1 MKEGEVT
8 NWEYKI
14 KRDDKEFIPY
24 NSHKMFTLPISST
37 SFSGNYQCC
46 GCKRSSHDP
55 KCSNVLSLTVSG
67 RPKPTLTPGTTTISV
82 GGTVRLT
89 CSVERSDGWK
99 YEWFRRTSDTNEVQ
113 LSTHDGQNKVISVS
127 RGGIY
132 RCRGGRGNPD
142 FYTDISDEVTI
153 HITFLNKPVLRQ
165 QPDWSP
171 TFSGEMITLTCEVS
185 GGESTEWVYEWRRA
199 RSVVHHEN
207 KKYWKFRASESISG
221 DYDCRRRLSDDSYSS
236 TDWSEAI
243 TLSVSPQPKARLSA
257 ASGTISAKGSLT
269 LTCSVNPSSGWQYYW
284 YRDDKP
290 SGPLTSQDAAF
301 HSNGQIDV
309 SQGGLYQCRTGR
321 GDPVYYTKYSDSVTI
336 NKNVPNRTVV
346 SLQPNWPQIYRGEK
360 ITLKCEISGGD
371 VEWEYKWR
379 SSSSYK
385 PPNQNEFSIYSASSI
400 HSGNYEC
407 KGTMKSSEH
416 STYYSG
422 NYQCCGRK
430 RSSHDPKCSN
440 VLSLTV
446 SGRPK
451 PTLTPG
457 TTTISVGDTVRLTCS
472 VERSDGWKY
481 EWFSRTS
488 DTKEVQ
494 LSTNDGQDGVISVS
508 QGGIYRCR
516 GGRGNTDFYTYLSD
530 KVTIHITFLNKPVL
544 RQQPDWSPTFSGEMI
559 TLTCEVSGG
568 ESTEWV
574 YEWRRARSVVHHEN
588 KKYWKLRASES
599 ISGDYDCRRRL
610 RDDSY
615 SSTEWSD
622 SFSLMILKRP
632 LSVLTVS
639 PSWLSPGASV
649 TLSCVVQ
656 HPSAGWRFY
665 WYKALPDI
673 SDKFGSYIK
682 ELLPGSINGT
692 AQDSYIV
699 HGQRDTAGYL
709 CKAGRGDPE
718 YHTVYSNPKF
728 VWSGDFNP
736 SASLT
741 VNPDRAQ
748 HFTSDSVSLTC
759 EGNSAEWRVRR
770 FNDTSSL
777 SYCSFWGTMKGSTCN
792 VHEFSTTVYWC
803 ESGSA
808 FSNAVNIT
816 GQRDDIILVSPVH
829 PATEGS
835 SVILDCKLRTEN
847 VLSNVIFYKNDKI
860 IQNDPRGQMIISAV
874 STTDE
879 GFYKCQYS
887 GKESPQGWM
896 AVKSVS
902 RAESSSSVFHVLLIV
917 GLLCGISLIILL
929 LLFCR
934 YKQSKDSCFVR
945 VQSTSQ
951 SSTTDHMTKQDEAQ
965 HNTYAALLHGD
976 VSIYESIKSPDDEN
990 GAIYEVAI

>member
-1 MKEGEVT
+1 MGHTLLCELGLFLLCTFPFNGHAEDAVLTTNADWSTFFTGESVTFICDMKDGEVT
-8 NWEYKI
+8 DWEYKI
-14 KRDDKEFIPY
+14 KKDDKELIPY
-24 NSHKMFTLPISST
+24 NSHKMYTLQISST
-37 SFSGNYQCC
+37 SYSGNYQCC
-46 GCKRSSHDP
+46 GRNKSSHDT

-67 RPKPTLTPGTTTISV
+67 RPKATLTPGTTTISV
-82 GGTVRLT
+82 GDTVRLT

-99 YEWFRRTSDTNEVQ
+99 YEWFRRTSDTSEVQ
-113 LSTHDGQNKVISVS
+113 LSTNDGQNKVISIS

-132 RCRGGRGNPD
+132 RCLGGRGNPG
-142 FYTDISDEVTI
+142 FYTDVSDDVTI
-153 HITFLNKPVLRQ
+153 HITFLNKPVLRL
-165 QPDWSP
+165 QPYWSP
-171 TFSGEMITLTCEVS
+171 TFSDEMITLTCEVS

-199 RSVVHHEN
+199 RLVVHHEN

-221 DYDCRRRLSDDSYSS
+221 DYDCRRRLRDDSYSS

-243 TLSVSPQPKARLSA
+243 TLLVSPQPKARLSA
-257 ASGTISAKGSLT
+257 ASRTILAEGSLT

-321 GDPVYYTKYSDSVTI
+321 GDPVYYTEYSDSVRI
-336 NKNVPNRTVV
+336 NKIVPNRAVV

-379 SSSSYK
+379 SNSSYK

-400 HSGNYEC
+400 HSGNYKC
-407 KGTMKSSEH
+407 KGTMKSS
-416 STYYSG
+416 
-422 NYQCCGRK
+422 
-430 RSSHDPKCSN
+430 
-440 VLSLTV
+440 
-446 SGRPK
+446 
-451 PTLTPG
+451 
-457 TTTISVGDTVRLTCS
+457 
-472 VERSDGWKY
+472 
-481 EWFSRTS
+481 
-488 DTKEVQ
+488 
-494 LSTNDGQDGVISVS
+494 
-508 QGGIYRCR
+508 
-516 GGRGNTDFYTYLSD
+516 
-530 KVTIHITFLNKPVL
+530 
-544 RQQPDWSPTFSGEMI
+544 QQ
-559 TLTCEVSGG
+559 
-568 ESTEWV
+568 
-574 YEWRRARSVVHHEN
+574 
-588 KKYWKLRASES
+588 
-599 ISGDYDCRRRL
+599 
-610 RDDSY
+610 

-622 SFSLMILKRP
+622 SFSLMILERP

-673 SDKFGSYIK
+673 SDKFGFYIK
-682 ELLPGSINGT
+682 ELLPGSIDGT

-709 CKAGRGDPE
+709 CRAGRGDPK

-759 EGNSAEWRVRR
+759 EGNSTEWRVRR
-770 FNDTSSL
+770 FTDTSL
-777 SYCSFWGTMKGSTCN
+777 LLCSFWGTMNGSTCN
-792 VHEFSTTVYWC
+792 VHEFSTAVYWC
-803 ESGSA
+803 ESGST

-847 VLSNVIFYKNDKI
+847 VLSNVIFYKNDTI
-860 IQNDPRGQMIISAV
+860 IQNDPTGQMIISVV

-887 GKESPQGWM
+887 GKESPQSWM
-896 AVKSVS
+896 AVKTVS
-902 RAESSSSVFHVLLIV
+902 RAESSSSLFHVLLIV

-934 YKQSKDSCFVR
+934 YKQSKDSCFIR
-945 VQSTSQ
+945 SQSTSQ
-951 SSTTDHMTKQDEAQ
+951 SSAADHMTNQDEAQ
-965 HNTYAALLHGD
+965 CNKCAPPPHGD
-976 VSIYESIKSPDDEN
+976 ASLYESIKSPEDAEN
-990 GAIYEVAI
+990 GAVYSEVRKNESNDVTYSLLELKSITKKGKTKKPEESCVYSDVQIRSSPGKSAHAAADEMVYSEVKPGKSLGNCAVLK

>member
-1 MKEGEVT
+1 MGHTLLCELGLFLLCTFPFNGHAEDAVLTTDPDWSTFFTGESVMFICDMKEGEVT
-8 NWEYKI
+8 DWEYKI
-14 KRDDKEFIPY
+14 KKDDKELISY
-24 NSHKMFTLPISST
+24 NSHKMYTLQIRST
-37 SFSGNYQCC
+37 YDSGNYQCC
-46 GCKRSSHDP
+46 GRKRSSYDT

-67 RPKPTLTPGTTTISV
+67 RPK
-82 GGTVRLT
+82 
-89 CSVERSDGWK
+89 
-99 YEWFRRTSDTNEVQ
+99 
-113 LSTHDGQNKVISVS
+113 
-127 RGGIY
+127 
-132 RCRGGRGNPD
+132 
-142 FYTDISDEVTI
+142 
-153 HITFLNKPVLRQ
+153 
-165 QPDWSP
+165 
-171 TFSGEMITLTCEVS
+171 
-185 GGESTEWVYEWRRA
+185 A
-199 RSVVHHEN
+199 
-207 KKYWKFRASESISG
+207 
-221 DYDCRRRLSDDSYSS
+221 
-236 TDWSEAI
+236 
-243 TLSVSPQPKARLSA
+243 
-257 ASGTISAKGSLT
+257 
-269 LTCSVNPSSGWQYYW
+269 
-284 YRDDKP
+284 
-290 SGPLTSQDAAF
+290 
-301 HSNGQIDV
+301 
-309 SQGGLYQCRTGR
+309 
-321 GDPVYYTKYSDSVTI
+321 
-336 NKNVPNRTVV
+336 
-346 SLQPNWPQIYRGEK
+346 
-360 ITLKCEISGGD
+360 
-371 VEWEYKWR
+371 
-379 SSSSYK
+379 
-385 PPNQNEFSIYSASSI
+385 
-400 HSGNYEC
+400 
-407 KGTMKSSEH
+407 
-416 STYYSG
+416 
-422 NYQCCGRK
+422 
-430 RSSHDPKCSN
+430 
-440 VLSLTV
+440 
-446 SGRPK
+446 
-451 PTLTPG
+451 TLTPG

-494 LSTNDGQDGVISVS
+494 LSTNDGQNKVISVS
-508 QGGIYRCR
+508 QGGIYRCL
-516 GGRGNTDFYTYLSD
+516 GVRGNPDFYTYSSD
-530 KVTIHITFLNKPVL
+530 EVTIHITFLNKPVL
-544 RQQPDWSPTFSGEMI
+544 RQQPDWSPAFSGETITLTCEVSGGESTECVIEWRRARSVVYRENNKYWTFITSESISGDYDCRRRLRDDSYSSTEWSEAITLSVSLGRPKATLTPGTTTISVGDTVRLTCSVARSDGWKYKWFRRTSDTKDVQLSTNDGQNKVISVSRGGIYRCRGGRGNPDFYTYLSDDVTIHITFLNKPVLRQQPYWSPTFSGEMI

-574 YEWRRARSVVHHEN
+574 YEWRRAQSVVHHEN
-588 KKYWKLRASES
+588 NKYWKFRASES
-599 ISGDYDCRRRL
+599 ISGDYGCRRRL

-615 SSTEWSD
+615 SSTDWSD
-622 SFSLMILKRP
+622 SFSLMILKSP

-673 SDKFGSYIK
+673 SDKFGSSIK

-709 CKAGRGDPE
+709 CRAGRGDPV
-718 YHTVYSNPKF
+718 YHTFYSNPKF

-741 VNPDRAQ
+741 VNADRAQ

-759 EGNSAEWRVRR
+759 EGNSTEWRVRR
-770 FNDTSSL
+770 FNDTSLL

-792 VHEFSTTVYWC
+792 VHEILFSTTVYWC

-887 GKESPQGWM
+887 GKESPQSWM

-902 RAESSSSVFHVLLIV
+902 RAESSSSLFHVLLIV

-934 YKQSKDSCFVR
+934 YKQSKDSCFIR
-945 VQSTSQ
+945 SQSTSQ
-951 SSTTDHMTKQDEAQ
+951 SSATDHMTNQDEAQ
-965 HNTYAALLHGD
+965 RNKCAPPPHGD
-976 VSIYESIKSPDDEN
+976 VSLYESIKSPEDAENDESN
-990 GAIYEVAI
+990 DVTYSLLEFKSITKKGKTKKPEESCVYSEVQLRSSPGKSAHAAADEMVYSEVKPGKSLDQ

>member
-1 MKEGEVT
+1 MGHTLLCELGLFLLCTFPFNGHAEDAVLTSDPDWSTFFTYESVTFICDMKEGEVT
-8 NWEYKI
+8 DWEYKI
-14 KRDDKEFIPY
+14 KKDDKEFIPY
-24 NSHKMFTLPISST
+24 NSHKTYPLPISST
-37 SFSGNYQCC
+37 
-46 GCKRSSHDP
+46 
-55 KCSNVLSLTVSG
+55 
-67 RPKPTLTPGTTTISV
+67 
-82 GGTVRLT
+82 
-89 CSVERSDGWK
+89 
-99 YEWFRRTSDTNEVQ
+99 
-113 LSTHDGQNKVISVS
+113 
-127 RGGIY
+127 
-132 RCRGGRGNPD
+132 
-142 FYTDISDEVTI
+142 
-153 HITFLNKPVLRQ
+153 
-165 QPDWSP
+165 
-171 TFSGEMITLTCEVS
+171 
-185 GGESTEWVYEWRRA
+185 
-199 RSVVHHEN
+199 
-207 KKYWKFRASESISG
+207 
-221 DYDCRRRLSDDSYSS
+221 YD
-236 TDWSEAI
+236 
-243 TLSVSPQPKARLSA
+243 
-257 ASGTISAKGSLT
+257 
-269 LTCSVNPSSGWQYYW
+269 
-284 YRDDKP
+284 
-290 SGPLTSQDAAF
+290 
-301 HSNGQIDV
+301 
-309 SQGGLYQCRTGR
+309 
-321 GDPVYYTKYSDSVTI
+321 
-336 NKNVPNRTVV
+336 
-346 SLQPNWPQIYRGEK
+346 
-360 ITLKCEISGGD
+360 
-371 VEWEYKWR
+371 
-379 SSSSYK
+379 
-385 PPNQNEFSIYSASSI
+385 
-400 HSGNYEC
+400 
-407 KGTMKSSEH
+407 
-416 STYYSG
+416 SG

-481 EWFSRTS
+481 EWFRRTS
-488 DTKEVQ
+488 DTSEVH
-494 LSTNDGQDGVISVS
+494 LSTNDGQNKVISVS

-516 GGRGNTDFYTYLSD
+516 GVRGNPNFNTYRSNE
-530 KVTIHITFLNKPVL
+530 VTIHITFPNKPVL
-544 RQQPDWSPTFSGEMI
+544 RQQPYWSPTFSGEMI

-588 KKYWKLRASES
+588 KKYWKFRASES

-622 SFSLMILKRP
+622 SFSLMILESP

-682 ELLPGSINGT
+682 ELLPGSIDGT

-709 CKAGRGDPE
+709 CRAGRGDPE

-741 VNPDRAQ
+741 VNPDRGQ

-792 VHEFSTTVYWC
+792 VHEILFSTAVYWC

-816 GQRDDIILVSPVH
+816 GQRDDDIILVSPVH

-835 SVILDCKLRTEN
+835 SVILGCKLRTEN
-847 VLSNVIFYKNDKI
+847 VLSNVIFYKNDTI

-887 GKESPQGWM
+887 GKESPQSWM

-902 RAESSSSVFHVLLIV
+902 RAESSSSLFHVLLIV

-945 VQSTSQ
+945 SQSTSQ
-951 SSTTDHMTKQDEAQ
+951 SSATDHMTNQDEAQ
-965 HNTYAALLHGD
+965 YNKCAPPPHGD
-976 VSIYESIKSPDDEN
+976 TSLYESIKSPEDAEN
-990 GAIYEVAI
+990 GAVYSVLRKNESNDVTYSLLELKSITEKGKSAHAAADETVYSEVKPGKSLDQ

>member
-8 NWEYKI
+8 DWEYKI
-14 KRDDKEFIPY
+14 KKDDEEVIPY
-24 NSHKMFTLPISST
+24 NSHKMHPF
-37 SFSGNYQCC
+37 
-46 GCKRSSHDP
+46 
-55 KCSNVLSLTVSG
+55 
-67 RPKPTLTPGTTTISV
+67 
-82 GGTVRLT
+82 
-89 CSVERSDGWK
+89 
-99 YEWFRRTSDTNEVQ
+99 
-113 LSTHDGQNKVISVS
+113 
-127 RGGIY
+127 
-132 RCRGGRGNPD
+132 
-142 FYTDISDEVTI
+142 
-153 HITFLNKPVLRQ
+153 
-165 QPDWSP
+165 
-171 TFSGEMITLTCEVS
+171 
-185 GGESTEWVYEWRRA
+185 
-199 RSVVHHEN
+199 
-207 KKYWKFRASESISG
+207 
-221 DYDCRRRLSDDSYSS
+221 
-236 TDWSEAI
+236 
-243 TLSVSPQPKARLSA
+243 
-257 ASGTISAKGSLT
+257 
-269 LTCSVNPSSGWQYYW
+269 
-284 YRDDKP
+284 
-290 SGPLTSQDAAF
+290 
-301 HSNGQIDV
+301 
-309 SQGGLYQCRTGR
+309 
-321 GDPVYYTKYSDSVTI
+321 
-336 NKNVPNRTVV
+336 
-346 SLQPNWPQIYRGEK
+346 
-360 ITLKCEISGGD
+360 EIS
-371 VEWEYKWR
+371 
-379 SSSSYK
+379 
-385 PPNQNEFSIYSASSI
+385 
-400 HSGNYEC
+400 
-407 KGTMKSSEH
+407 

-446 SGRPK
+446 SVLNKTVLRQQPYWSPAFSGEMTTLTCEVSGGESTEWVYEWRRARSVVHHENNKYWTFRASESISGDYDCRRRLRDDSYSSTDWSEAITLSVSRRPK

-481 EWFSRTS
+481 EWFRRTS
-488 DTKEVQ
+488 NTKEVQ
-494 LSTNDGQDGVISVS
+494 LSTNDGQNNVISVS
-508 QGGIYRCR
+508 RGGIYRCF
-516 GGRGNTDFYTYLSD
+516 GVRGNPGFYTDVSD
-530 KVTIHITFLNKPVL
+530 DVTIHITFLNKLVL
-544 RQQPDWSPTFSGEMI
+544 RQQPYWSPTFSGQMI

-574 YEWRRARSVVHHEN
+574 YEWRRARSVVTHEN
-588 KKYWKLRASES
+588 NKYWKFRASES
-599 ISGDYDCRRRL
+599 ISGDYDCRRRF

-615 SSTEWSD
+615 SSTDWSD
-622 SFSLMILKRP
+622 SFSLVILESKSQ
-632 LSVLTVS
+632 SVLTVS

-673 SDKFGSYIK
+673 SDKFGFYIK
-682 ELLPGSINGT
+682 ELLPGSIDGT

-709 CKAGRGDPE
+709 CRAGRGDPE

-759 EGNSAEWRVRR
+759 EGNSTEWRVRR

-777 SYCSFWGTMKGSTCN
+777 SYCSFWGTMNGSTCN
-792 VHEFSTTVYWC
+792 VHEILFSTTVYWC

-816 GQRDDIILVSPVH
+816 GQRNDIILVSPVH

-860 IQNDPRGQMIISAV
+860 IQNDTRGQMIISAV

-887 GKESPQGWM
+887 GKESPQSWM

-902 RAESSSSVFHVLLIV
+902 RAESSSSLFHVLLIV

-929 LLFCR
+929 LLICR

-945 VQSTSQ
+945 SQSTSQ
-951 SSTTDHMTKQDEAQ
+951 SSATDHMTNQDEAQ
-965 HNTYAALLHGD
+965 HNTYAALLHD
-976 VSIYESIKSPDDEN
+976 Q
-990 GAIYEVAI
+990 

>member
-1 MKEGEVT
+1 MGHTLLCELGLFLLCTFPFNGHAEDAVLTSDPDWSTYFPGESVMFICDMKEGEVT
-8 NWEYKI
+8 DWEYKI
-14 KRDDKEFIPY
+14 KKDDEEFIHY
-24 NSHKMFTLPISST
+24 NSHETYKLQIS
-37 SFSGNYQCC
+37 
-46 GCKRSSHDP
+46 
-55 KCSNVLSLTVSG
+55 
-67 RPKPTLTPGTTTISV
+67 
-82 GGTVRLT
+82 
-89 CSVERSDGWK
+89 
-99 YEWFRRTSDTNEVQ
+99 
-113 LSTHDGQNKVISVS
+113 
-127 RGGIY
+127 
-132 RCRGGRGNPD
+132 
-142 FYTDISDEVTI
+142 
-153 HITFLNKPVLRQ
+153 
-165 QPDWSP
+165 
-171 TFSGEMITLTCEVS
+171 
-185 GGESTEWVYEWRRA
+185 
-199 RSVVHHEN
+199 
-207 KKYWKFRASESISG
+207 
-221 DYDCRRRLSDDSYSS
+221 
-236 TDWSEAI
+236 
-243 TLSVSPQPKARLSA
+243 
-257 ASGTISAKGSLT
+257 
-269 LTCSVNPSSGWQYYW
+269 
-284 YRDDKP
+284 
-290 SGPLTSQDAAF
+290 
-301 HSNGQIDV
+301 
-309 SQGGLYQCRTGR
+309 
-321 GDPVYYTKYSDSVTI
+321 
-336 NKNVPNRTVV
+336 
-346 SLQPNWPQIYRGEK
+346 
-360 ITLKCEISGGD
+360 
-371 VEWEYKWR
+371 
-379 SSSSYK
+379 
-385 PPNQNEFSIYSASSI
+385 
-400 HSGNYEC
+400 
-407 KGTMKSSEH
+407 

-451 PTLTPG
+451 ATLTPG

-481 EWFSRTS
+481 EWFRRTS

-494 LSTNDGQDGVISVS
+494 LSTNDGQNKVISVS

-516 GGRGNTDFYTYLSD
+516 GGRGNPDFYTDISD
-530 KVTIHITFLNKPVL
+530 DVTIHVTFLNKPVL
-544 RQQPDWSPTFSGEMI
+544 RQQPYWSPTFSGEMI

-574 YEWRRARSVVHHEN
+574 YEWRRAWSVVHHEN
-588 KKYWKLRASES
+588 KKYWKFRASES

-615 SSTEWSD
+615 SSTDWSD
-622 SFSLMILKRP
+622 SFSLMILERP

-709 CKAGRGDPE
+709 CRAGRGDPE

-759 EGNSAEWRVRR
+759 EGNSTEWRVRR
-770 FNDTSSL
+770 FTDTSLL

-792 VHEFSTTVYWC
+792 VQKILFSTTVYWC

-816 GQRDDIILVSPVH
+816 GQRDDDIILVSPVH

-887 GKESPQGWM
+887 GKESPQSWM

-902 RAESSSSVFHVLLIV
+902 RAESSSSLFHVLLIV

-934 YKQSKDSCFVR
+934 YKQSKDSCFIR
-945 VQSTSQ
+945 SQSTSQ
-951 SSTTDHMTKQDEAQ
+951 SSATDHMTNQDEAQ
-965 HNTYAALLHGD
+965 RNKCAPPPHVDASL
-976 VSIYESIKSPDDEN
+976 YESIKSPDDAEN
-990 GAIYEVAI
+990 GAVYSVVRKNESNDVTYSLLELKSITKKGKTKKPEESCVYSDVQIRSSPGKSAHAAADEMVYSEVKPGKSLVPNRMLLRPTPTFPQPLKSTLWFIV

>member
-1 MKEGEVT
+1 MGHTLLCELGLFLLCTFPFNGHAEDAVLTSDPDWSTFFTGESVTFICDMKEGEVT
-8 NWEYKI
+8 DWEYKI
-14 KRDDKEFIPY
+14 KKDDEEYIPY
-24 NSHKMFTLPISST
+24 DSRKMFTLQIRST
-37 SFSGNYQCC
+37 SYSGNYQCC
-46 GCKRSSHDP
+46 GRKRSSHDP
-55 KCSNVLSLTVSG
+55 KCSNVLSLTVSVG

-82 GGTVRLT
+82 GDTVRLT

-113 LSTHDGQNKVISVS
+113 LSTNDGQNKVISVS

-132 RCRGGRGNPD
+132 RCGGVRGNPD
-142 FYTDISDEVTI
+142 FYTYPSDEVTI
-153 HITFLNKPVLRQ
+153 HITFLNKPVLRR
-165 QPDWSP
+165 QPYWSP

-199 RSVVHHEN
+199 RSVVHHKN

-221 DYDCRRRLSDDSYSS
+221 DYDCRRRLRDDSYSS

-243 TLSVSPQPKARLSA
+243 TLSVSL
-257 ASGTISAKGSLT
+257 
-269 LTCSVNPSSGWQYYW
+269 
-284 YRDDKP
+284 
-290 SGPLTSQDAAF
+290 
-301 HSNGQIDV
+301 
-309 SQGGLYQCRTGR
+309 
-321 GDPVYYTKYSDSVTI
+321 
-336 NKNVPNRTVV
+336 PNRTVV

-400 HSGNYEC
+400 HSGNYKC
-407 KGTMKSSEH
+407 KGTMKSS
-416 STYYSG
+416 
-422 NYQCCGRK
+422 
-430 RSSHDPKCSN
+430 
-440 VLSLTV
+440 
-446 SGRPK
+446 
-451 PTLTPG
+451 
-457 TTTISVGDTVRLTCS
+457 
-472 VERSDGWKY
+472 
-481 EWFSRTS
+481 
-488 DTKEVQ
+488 
-494 LSTNDGQDGVISVS
+494 
-508 QGGIYRCR
+508 
-516 GGRGNTDFYTYLSD
+516 
-530 KVTIHITFLNKPVL
+530 
-544 RQQPDWSPTFSGEMI
+544 QQ
-559 TLTCEVSGG
+559 
-568 ESTEWV
+568 
-574 YEWRRARSVVHHEN
+574 
-588 KKYWKLRASES
+588 
-599 ISGDYDCRRRL
+599 
-610 RDDSY
+610 
-615 SSTEWSD
+615 SSTDWSD
-622 SFSLMILKRP
+622 SFSLMILERP

-639 PSWLSPGASV
+639 PSWLSPGASI

-709 CKAGRGDPE
+709 CRAGRGDPE

-759 EGNSAEWRVRR
+759 EGNSTDWRVRR
-770 FNDTSSL
+770 FTETSLL
-777 SYCSFWGTMKGSTCN
+777 SYCSYWGTMKGSTCN
-792 VHEFSTTVYWC
+792 VHKMLFSTTVYWC

-847 VLSNVIFYKNDKI
+847 VLSNVIFYKNDTI
-860 IQNDPRGQMIISAV
+860 IQNDPRGQMIISVV

-887 GKESPQGWM
+887 GKESPQSWM

-902 RAESSSSVFHVLLIV
+902 RAESSSSLFHVLLIV

-934 YKQSKDSCFVR
+934 YKQSKDSCFIR
-945 VQSTSQ
+945 SQSTSQ
-951 SSTTDHMTKQDEAQ
+951 SSATDHMTNQDEAQ
-965 HNTYAALLHGD
+965 RNKCAPPPHVDASL
-976 VSIYESIKSPDDEN
+976 YESIKSLEDAEN
-990 GAIYEVAI
+990 GAVYSEMNPMM